1 MQVLPVHEKFHI
13 KVGYGMRSSFNKV
26 GDGSVSYGT
35 VNGVR
40 ILCLFGS
47 TWGYVRQGGSICPCQ
62 AKVIFAAGIFR

>member
-1 MQVLPVHEKFHI
+1 
-13 KVGYGMRSSFNKV
+13 MRSSFNKV